1 MIKNKVLTPV
11 LASVLGVSV
20 IGSGVGYYLVNK
32 DSGESAGPK
41 EKMDSMKISLTQ
53 VEKSVNTA
61 TDDVQ
66 KAVSG
71 QLDYAY
77 DSSLKFTFGE
87 GMNLSGLKTTNS
99 DGSQLIKP
107 IEIKTNVKQ
116 KGQKS
121 QANISAKYNDTTL
134 ITLESITSKENN
146 TAYFRIPELSSA
158 YIQASEADIK
168 KLIEEYQQKL
178 QQRAGSS
185 GAKISIGGQTPSTNN
200 SGANIKTPELKDL
213 VPGVPDVSSVD
224 SKKLEEKLKSYLETF
239 KSKLPEKKDGANVSG
254 DIDGN
259 KYDYK
264 SVVYSINGKQAQDAL
279 YAVIDKM
286 AADSDLKKLYDDSMS
301 SQTSTKKK
309 SYADLMAELKKEL
322 TVPSQN
328 QSKVAS
334 FELYYDG
341 EEISGFGLKYDGKEY
356 AKGILINKDT
366 VNAVDLSISDDKGTN
381 GLNVK
386 GSSKLVDGTV
396 NGVYALSVK
405 SNGKEEVSGKLTLD
419 KVVVKD
425 DYFSGTIQMDGNFA
439 GSSGKSGN
447 ASIKLTGTSDKD
459 KKDLKIS
466 VDTNGKNVVTVEFK
480 MNKTEATD
488 IALPT
493 EKIYKIDQIEEY
505 YKTCDIENFKASIND
520 AIGYNVFGIFDSLG
534 KLGQNGTT
542 TTTPKTNSS
551 VKTAKADD
559 YQLYDF

>member
-1 MIKNKVLTPV
+1 M
-11 LASVLGVSV
+11 
-20 IGSGVGYYLVNK
+20 
-32 DSGESAGPK
+32 
-41 EKMDSMKISLTQ
+41 
-53 VEKSVNTA
+53 
-61 TDDVQ
+61 
-66 KAVSG
+66 
-71 QLDYAY
+71 
-77 DSSLKFTFGE
+77 
-87 GMNLSGLKTTNS
+87 
-99 DGSQLIKP
+99 
-107 IEIKTNVKQ
+107 
-116 KGQKS
+116 
-121 QANISAKYNDTTL
+121 
-134 ITLESITSKENN
+134 
-146 TAYFRIPELSSA
+146 
-158 YIQASEADIK
+158 
-168 KLIEEYQQKL
+168 
-178 QQRAGSS
+178 
-185 GAKISIGGQTPSTNN
+185 
-200 SGANIKTPELKDL
+200 
-213 VPGVPDVSSVD
+213 
-224 SKKLEEKLKSYLETF
+224 
-239 KSKLPEKKDGANVSG
+239 
-254 DIDGN
+254 
-259 KYDYK
+259 
-264 SVVYSINGKQAQDAL
+264 
-279 YAVIDKM
+279 IDKM

-322 TVPSQN
+322 AVPSQN

-493 EKIYKIDQIEEY
+493 EKIYKIDQMEEY

-534 KLGQNGTT
+534 KLGQNGKT

>member
-32 DSGESAGPK
+32 DSGETSGPK

-87 GMNLSGLKTTNS
+87 GMNLGGLKTTNS
-99 DGSQLIKP
+99 DGKQAIKP
-107 IEIKTNVKQ
+107 IEISTNVKQ

-121 QANISAKYNDTTL
+121 QANIVAKYNDTTL
-134 ITLESITSKENN
+134 VTLETITSKDNN

-168 KLIEEYQQKL
+168 KIFEEYQQKL
-178 QQRAGSS
+178 QNRRN
-185 GAKISIGGQTPSTNN
+185 ITINGQTPSTGN
-200 SGANIKTPELKDL
+200 SGTQIKTPDLKDL
-213 VPGVPDVSSVD
+213 VPGVPDVSAID
-224 SKKLEEKLKSYLETF
+224 SKKLEEKLKSYLDTF
-239 KSKLPEKKDGANVSG
+239 KSKLPAKKDGANVSG

-286 AADSDLKKLYDDSMS
+286 AADSDLKKLFDDSMS
-301 SQTSTKKK
+301 KQTTTNKK
-309 SYADLMAELKKEL
+309 SYADIMAELKKEIA
-322 TVPSQN
+322 VPAENQN
-328 QSKVAS
+328 KVAS

-341 EEISGFGLKYDGKEY
+341 DEISGFGLKYDGKEY
-356 AKGILINKDT
+356 AKAILINKDT
-366 VNAVDLSISDDKGTN
+366 VNAVDLSVSDDKGTN

-396 NGVYALSVK
+396 NGVYTLSVK
-405 SNGKEEVSGKLTLD
+405 SNGKEDVSGKLSLD

-425 DYFSGTIQMDGNFA
+425 DYFSGTIQLDGNFA
-439 GSSGKSGN
+439 NSSGKSSN
-447 ASIKLTGTSDKD
+447 ASIKLTGTSEKD
-459 KKDLKIS
+459 KKDIKLS

-493 EKIYKIDQIEEY
+493 EKTYKIDQMEEY
-505 YKTCDIENFKASIND
+505 YKTCDIENFKASLND
-520 AIGYNVFGIFDSLG
+520 AIGYNVFGIFDSFG
-534 KLGQNGTT
+534 KLGKNGTT
-542 TTTPKTNSS
+542 TTAPKTNSS
-551 VKTAKADD
+551 VKTAKTND
-559 YQLYDF
+559 YEMFQF

>member
-32 DSGESAGPK
+32 DSGETSGPK

-87 GMNLSGLKTTNS
+87 GMNLGGLKTTNS
-99 DGSQLIKP
+99 DGKQAIKP
-107 IEIKTNVKQ
+107 IEISTNVKQ

-121 QANISAKYNDTTL
+121 QANIVAKYNDTTL
-134 ITLESITSKENN
+134 VTLETITSKDNN

-168 KLIEEYQQKL
+168 KIFEEYQQKL
-178 QQRAGSS
+178 QNRRN
-185 GAKISIGGQTPSTNN
+185 ITINGQTPSTGN
-200 SGANIKTPELKDL
+200 SGTQIKTPDLKDL
-213 VPGVPDVSSVD
+213 VPGVPDVSAID
-224 SKKLEEKLKSYLETF
+224 SKKLEEKLKSYLDTF
-239 KSKLPEKKDGANVSG
+239 KSKLPAKKDGANVSG

-264 SVVYSINGKQAQDAL
+264 SVVYSINGKQAQEAL

-286 AADSDLKKLYDDSMS
+286 AADSDLKKLFDDSMS
-301 SQTSTKKK
+301 KQTTTNKK
-309 SYADLMAELKKEL
+309 SYADIMAELKKEIA
-322 TVPSQN
+322 VPAENQN
-328 QSKVAS
+328 KVAS

-341 EEISGFGLKYDGKEY
+341 DEISGFGLKYDGKEY
-356 AKGILINKDT
+356 AKAILINKDT
-366 VNAVDLSISDDKGTN
+366 VNAVDLSVADDKGTN

-396 NGVYALSVK
+396 NGVYTLSVK
-405 SNGKEEVSGKLTLD
+405 SNGKEDVSGKLSLD

-425 DYFSGTIQMDGNFA
+425 DYFSGTIQLDGNFA
-439 GSSGKSGN
+439 NSSGKSSN
-447 ASIKLTGTSDKD
+447 ASIKLTGTSEKD
-459 KKDLKIS
+459 KKDIKLS

-493 EKIYKIDQIEEY
+493 EKTYKIDQMEEY
-505 YKTCDIENFKASIND
+505 YKTCDIENFKASLND
-520 AIGYNVFGIFDSLG
+520 AIGYNVFGIFDSFG
-534 KLGQNGTT
+534 KLGKNGTT
-542 TTTPKTNSS
+542 TTAPKTNSS
-551 VKTAKADD
+551 VKTAKTND
-559 YQLYDF
+559 YEMFQF

>member
-32 DSGESAGPK
+32 DSGETSGPK

-87 GMNLSGLKTTNS
+87 GMNLGGLKTTNS
-99 DGSQLIKP
+99 DGKQAIKP
-107 IEIKTNVKQ
+107 IEISTNVKQ

-121 QANISAKYNDTTL
+121 QANITAKYNDTTL
-134 ITLESITSKENN
+134 VTLETITSKDNN

-168 KLIEEYQQKL
+168 KIFEEYQQKL
-178 QQRAGSS
+178 QNRRN
-185 GAKISIGGQTPSTNN
+185 ITINGQTPSTGN
-200 SGANIKTPELKDL
+200 SGTQIKTPDLKDL
-213 VPGVPDVSSVD
+213 VPGVPDVSAID
-224 SKKLEEKLKSYLETF
+224 SKKLEEKLKSYLDTF
-239 KSKLPEKKDGANVSG
+239 KSKLPAKKDGANVSG

-286 AADSDLKKLYDDSMS
+286 AADSDLKKLFDDSMS
-301 SQTSTKKK
+301 KQTTTNKK
-309 SYADLMAELKKEL
+309 SYADIMAELKKEIA
-322 TVPSQN
+322 VPAENQN
-328 QSKVAS
+328 KVAS

-341 EEISGFGLKYDGKEY
+341 DEISGFGLKYDGKEY
-356 AKGILINKDT
+356 AKAILINKDT
-366 VNAVDLSISDDKGTN
+366 VNAVDLSVSDDKGTN

-396 NGVYALSVK
+396 NGVYTLSVK
-405 SNGKEEVSGKLTLD
+405 SNGKEDVSGKLSLD

-425 DYFSGTIQMDGNFA
+425 DYFSGTIQLDGNFA
-439 GSSGKSGN
+439 NSSGKSSN
-447 ASIKLTGTSDKD
+447 ASIKLTGTSEKD
-459 KKDLKIS
+459 KKDIKLS

-493 EKIYKIDQIEEY
+493 EKTYKIDQMEEY
-505 YKTCDIENFKASIND
+505 YKTCDIENFKASLND
-520 AIGYNVFGIFDSLG
+520 AIGYNVFGIFDSFG
-534 KLGQNGTT
+534 KLGKNGTT
-542 TTTPKTNSS
+542 TTAPKTNSS
-551 VKTAKADD
+551 VKTAKTND
-559 YQLYDF
+559 YEMFQF

>member
-32 DSGESAGPK
+32 DSGETSGPK

-87 GMNLSGLKTTNS
+87 GMNLGGLKTTNS
-99 DGSQLIKP
+99 DGKQAIKP
-107 IEIKTNVKQ
+107 IEISTNVKQ

-121 QANISAKYNDTTL
+121 QANITAKYNDTTL
-134 ITLESITSKENN
+134 VTLETITSKDNN

-168 KLIEEYQQKL
+168 KIFEEYQQKL
-178 QQRAGSS
+178 QNRRN
-185 GAKISIGGQTPSTNN
+185 ITINGQTPSTGN
-200 SGANIKTPELKDL
+200 SGTQIKTPDLKDL
-213 VPGVPDVSSVD
+213 VPGVPDVSAID
-224 SKKLEEKLKSYLETF
+224 SKKLEEKLKSYLDTF
-239 KSKLPEKKDGANVSG
+239 KSKLPAKKDGANVSG

-286 AADSDLKKLYDDSMS
+286 AADSDLKKLFDDSMS
-301 SQTSTKKK
+301 KQTTTNKK
-309 SYADLMAELKKEL
+309 SYADIMAELKKEIA
-322 TVPSQN
+322 VPAENQN
-328 QSKVAS
+328 KVAS

-341 EEISGFGLKYDGKEY
+341 DEISGFGLKYDGKEY
-356 AKGILINKDT
+356 AKAILINKDT
-366 VNAVDLSISDDKGTN
+366 VNAVDLSVSDDKGTN

-396 NGVYALSVK
+396 NGVYTLSVK
-405 SNGKEEVSGKLTLD
+405 SNGKEDVSGKLSLD

-425 DYFSGTIQMDGNFA
+425 DYFSGTIQLAGNFA
-439 GSSGKSGN
+439 NSSGKSSN
-447 ASIKLTGTSDKD
+447 ASIKLTGTSEKD
-459 KKDLKIS
+459 KKDIKLS

-493 EKIYKIDQIEEY
+493 EKTYKIDQMEEY
-505 YKTCDIENFKASIND
+505 YKTCDIENFKASLND
-520 AIGYNVFGIFDSLG
+520 AIGYNVFGIFDSFG
-534 KLGQNGTT
+534 KLGKNGTT
-542 TTTPKTNSS
+542 TTAPKTNSS
-551 VKTAKADD
+551 VKTAKTND
-559 YQLYDF
+559 YEMFQF

>member
-32 DSGESAGPK
+32 DSGETSGPK

-87 GMNLSGLKTTNS
+87 GMNLGGLKTTNS
-99 DGSQLIKP
+99 DGKQAIKP
-107 IEIKTNVKQ
+107 IEISTNVKQ

-121 QANISAKYNDTTL
+121 QANIVAKYNDTTL
-134 ITLESITSKENN
+134 VTLETITSKDNN

-168 KLIEEYQQKL
+168 KIFEEYQQKL
-178 QQRAGSS
+178 QNRRN
-185 GAKISIGGQTPSTNN
+185 ITINGQTPSTGN
-200 SGANIKTPELKDL
+200 SGTQIKTPDLKDL
-213 VPGVPDVSSVD
+213 VPGVPDVSAID
-224 SKKLEEKLKSYLETF
+224 SKKLEEKLKSYLDTF
-239 KSKLPEKKDGANVSG
+239 KSKLPAKKDGANVSG

-264 SVVYSINGKQAQDAL
+264 SVIYSINGKQAQDAL

-286 AADSDLKKLYDDSMS
+286 AADSDLKKLFDDSMS
-301 SQTSTKKK
+301 KQTTTNKK
-309 SYADLMAELKKEL
+309 SYADIMAELKKEIA
-322 TVPSQN
+322 VPAENQN
-328 QSKVAS
+328 KVAS

-341 EEISGFGLKYDGKEY
+341 DEISGFGLKYDNKEY
-356 AKGILINKDT
+356 AKAILINKDT
-366 VNAVDLSISDDKGTN
+366 VNAVDLSVSDDKGTN

-396 NGVYALSVK
+396 NGVYTLSVK
-405 SNGKEEVSGKLTLD
+405 SNGKEDVSGKLSLD

-425 DYFSGTIQMDGNFA
+425 DYFSGTIQLDGNFA
-439 GSSGKSGN
+439 NSSGKSSN
-447 ASIKLTGTSDKD
+447 ASIKLTGTSEKD
-459 KKDLKIS
+459 KKDIKLS

-493 EKIYKIDQIEEY
+493 EKTYKIDQMEEY
-505 YKTCDIENFKASIND
+505 YKTCDIENFKASLND
-520 AIGYNVFGIFDSLG
+520 AIGYNVFGIFDSFG
-534 KLGQNGTT
+534 KLGKNGTT
-542 TTTPKTNSS
+542 TTAPKTNSS
-551 VKTAKADD
+551 VKTAKTND
-559 YQLYDF
+559 YEMFQF

>member
-32 DSGESAGPK
+32 DSGETSGPK

-87 GMNLSGLKTTNS
+87 GMNLGGLKTTNS
-99 DGSQLIKP
+99 DGKQAIKP
-107 IEIKTNVKQ
+107 IEISTNVKQ

-121 QANISAKYNDTTL
+121 QANIVAKYNDTTL
-134 ITLESITSKENN
+134 VTLETITSKDNN

-168 KLIEEYQQKL
+168 KIFEEYQQKL
-178 QQRAGSS
+178 QNRRN
-185 GAKISIGGQTPSTNN
+185 ITINGQTPSTGN
-200 SGANIKTPELKDL
+200 SGTQIKTPDLKDL
-213 VPGVPDVSSVD
+213 VPGVPDVSAID
-224 SKKLEEKLKSYLETF
+224 SKKLEEKLKSYLDTF
-239 KSKLPEKKDGANVSG
+239 KSKLPAKKDGANVSG

-264 SVVYSINGKQAQDAL
+264 SVVYSINGKQAQEAL

-286 AADSDLKKLYDDSMS
+286 AADSDLKKLFDDSMS
-301 SQTSTKKK
+301 KQTTTNKK
-309 SYADLMAELKKEL
+309 SYADIMAELKKEIA
-322 TVPSQN
+322 VPAENQN
-328 QSKVAS
+328 KVAS

-341 EEISGFGLKYDGKEY
+341 DEISGFGLKYDGKEY
-356 AKGILINKDT
+356 AKAILINKDT
-366 VNAVDLSISDDKGTN
+366 VNAVDLSVSDDKGTN

-396 NGVYALSVK
+396 NGVYTLSVK
-405 SNGKEEVSGKLTLD
+405 SNGKEDVSGKLSLD

-425 DYFSGTIQMDGNFA
+425 DYFSGTIQLDGNFA
-439 GSSGKSGN
+439 NSSGKSSN
-447 ASIKLTGTSDKD
+447 ASIKLTGTSEKD
-459 KKDLKIS
+459 KKDIKLS

-493 EKIYKIDQIEEY
+493 EKTYKIDQMEEY
-505 YKTCDIENFKASIND
+505 YKTCDIENFKASLND
-520 AIGYNVFGIFDSLG
+520 AIGYNVFGIFDSFG
-534 KLGQNGTT
+534 KLGKNGTT
-542 TTTPKTNSS
+542 TTAPKTNSS
-551 VKTAKADD
+551 VKTAKTND
-559 YQLYDF
+559 YEMFQF

>member
-32 DSGESAGPK
+32 DSGETSGPK

-87 GMNLSGLKTTNS
+87 GMNLGGLKTTNS
-99 DGSQLIKP
+99 DGKQAIKP
-107 IEIKTNVKQ
+107 IEISTNVKQ

-121 QANISAKYNDTTL
+121 QANIVAKYNDTTL
-134 ITLESITSKENN
+134 VTLETITSKDNN

-168 KLIEEYQQKL
+168 KIFEEYQQKL
-178 QQRAGSS
+178 QNRRN
-185 GAKISIGGQTPSTNN
+185 ITINGQTPSTGN
-200 SGANIKTPELKDL
+200 SGTQIKTPDLKDL
-213 VPGVPDVSSVD
+213 VPGVPDVSAID
-224 SKKLEEKLKSYLETF
+224 SKKLEEKLKSYLDTF
-239 KSKLPEKKDGANVSG
+239 KSKLPAKKDGANVSG

-286 AADSDLKKLYDDSMS
+286 AADSDLKKLFDDSMS
-301 SQTSTKKK
+301 KQTTTNKK
-309 SYADLMAELKKEL
+309 SYADIMAELKKEIA
-322 TVPSQN
+322 VPAENQN
-328 QSKVAS
+328 KVAS

-341 EEISGFGLKYDGKEY
+341 DEISGFGLKYDGKEY
-356 AKGILINKDT
+356 AKAILINKDT
-366 VNAVDLSISDDKGTN
+366 VNAVDLSVSDDKGTN

-396 NGVYALSVK
+396 NGVYTLSVK
-405 SNGKEEVSGKLTLD
+405 SNGKEDVSGKLSLD

-425 DYFSGTIQMDGNFA
+425 DYFSGTIQLDGNFA
-439 GSSGKSGN
+439 NSSGKSSN
-447 ASIKLTGTSDKD
+447 ASIKLTGTSEKD
-459 KKDLKIS
+459 KKDIKLS

-493 EKIYKIDQIEEY
+493 EKTYKIDQMEEY
-505 YKTCDIENFKASIND
+505 YKTCDIENFKASLND
-520 AIGYNVFGIFDSLG
+520 AIGYNVFGIFDSFG
-534 KLGQNGTT
+534 KLGKNGTT
-542 TTTPKTNSS
+542 TTAPKTNSS
-551 VKTAKADD
+551 VKTAKTNE
-559 YQLYDF
+559 YEMFQF